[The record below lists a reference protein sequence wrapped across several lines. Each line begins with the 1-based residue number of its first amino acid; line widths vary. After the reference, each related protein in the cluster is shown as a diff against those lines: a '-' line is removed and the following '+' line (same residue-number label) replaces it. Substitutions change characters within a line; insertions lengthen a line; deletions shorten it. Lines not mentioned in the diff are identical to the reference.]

1 MRHIWICLLNL
12 SVVNKICKIG
22 PTKEEQNWNNIY
34 FEEKKCITIQSCQY
48 LHYLAWC
55 IQIGSC
61 CTFSIWTLIQ
71 GGCDDFFSTPQPVW
85 ISAHAEDFSRNEYF
99 PLLPARHRSTDENHP
114 RRSTSFKQVV
124 TYQDPSSTDL
134 NQDPQHSLTQ
144 VKMSLLKIQQ

>member
-1 MRHIWICLLNL
+1 MSIKFVKLDQLKK
-12 SVVNKICKIG
+12 NKIEI
-22 PTKEEQNWNNIY
+22 IY
-34 FEEKKCITIQSCQY
+34 ILKKKKCITIQSCQY

-144 VKMSLLKIQQ
+144 VKMFLLKIQQ